1 MSIGLAVYSVAAI
14 ALAVRFGLLRMPSEP
29 GGRLP
34 RDPAM
39 GALLMMG
46 FVLASGM
53 GASIGEGLAPVI
65 GVSDDAYTR
74 MLRGVAANLLQL
86 AVVAVAVGSPLFTA
100 ATRGAAGIRR
110 ACLEGVVGFAI
121 AVPVVSTISIV
132 FQWLLPLLGLPRAP
146 ETAHETL
153 ALLAS
158 RNDALLSTLTFAQVV
173 VLVPLAEEAGWR
185 GLLQPSLRRAG
196 MKPLWS
202 VLATAALFTSIH
214 WTVIAPEG
222 RATGL
227 TMLMVLGVALGILRE
242 RTGGILAPVL
252 LHALFNALN
261 VAITVMKNPVSS
273 TP

>member
-14 ALAVRFGLLRMPSEP
+14 AITVRFGLLRMPSEA

-46 FVLASGM
+46 FVLASGI
-53 GASIGEGLAPVI
+53 GASVGEGIAPAI
-65 GVSDDAYTR
+65 GVNDDAYRR

-86 AVVAVAVGSPLFTA
+86 MVVAVAVRSPLFNA
-100 ATRGAAGIRR
+100 ATRGAAGLRR
-110 ACLEGVVGFAI
+110 AILEGVVGFAV

-153 ALLAS
+153 ALIAT
-158 RNDALLSTLTFAQVV
+158 RGDALLSTLTFAQVV

-196 MKPLWS
+196 MKPLWA

-227 TMLMVLGVALGILRE
+227 AMLMVLGVALGILRE
-242 RTGGILAPVL
+242 RTGGITASVL